1 LEHRSAQPQPRP
13 PRYAWLGVVVLA
25 LLIRAPLVLQPA
37 CIDRNGVQFVEFARQ
52 LGDGPVT
59 AMQETRRQPGFAALL
74 LWTYGLVGGALGGDT
89 PEGWQR
95 CGELLAL
102 VGGVGVCVGLY
113 ALAARLFDPAVAI
126 AAGVLASLWP
136 QGAALSAQVL
146 SDMPHLALYL
156 AALLMAYS
164 ALRHGSGVRLWVAG
178 VLVGVCYLTRQEAIG
193 LIAAVAHCWLGW
205 GAGLNWRRRCAG
217 LLMLV
222 VGFVMGAAPHS
233 LIIGEW
239 VPNKNPAD
247 LLHWLD
253 EAAAGSES
261 HPLVLAYSAMW
272 WKTPGQLVEWWAK
285 SGRYAIAGLFLI
297 GVFVKSGPSAEPQG
311 RRLVV
316 AAALVHVVLVMVRG
330 EIYGDTSDRYVV
342 IPAALAIPWAG
353 AGWVCLMRLARDRIA
368 AGGARQVV
376 VGLVML
382 APIVPMAVYLVRPV
396 YGGKEALREAG
407 CWLREHADPTDLVLA
422 HRNLEQVMYYADR
435 VYPCGGWVECERR
448 DGVEE
453 LAAIVAV
460 ERPRWYVDAEG
471 SHREELDESAHFSEL
486 ESGAISG
493 SRSVLTA
500 GVAGRRVI
508 VFEIE
513 APDGSERVR

>member
-1 LEHRSAQPQPRP
+1 MERPLEQPALRP
-13 PRYAWLGVVVLA
+13 LRYAWLGVAVLA
-25 LLIRAPLVLQPA
+25 VLIRAPLVLQPA

-52 LGDGPVT
+52 IGDGPVK

-74 LWTYGLVGGALGGDT
+74 LLTHRLVGGVFGGDT

-102 VGGVGVCVGLY
+102 VGGVCVCLGLY
-113 ALAARLFDPAVAI
+113 ALAARLFEPAVAI

-136 QGAALSAQVL
+136 QGAGLSAQVL

-156 AALLMAYS
+156 AALLAAYS
-164 ALRHGSGVRLWVAG
+164 ALRSGSGVRLGLAG
-178 VLVGVCYLTRQEAIG
+178 VLVGACYLVRQEAIG
-193 LIAAVAHCWLGW
+193 LILAAGFCWLGW
-205 GAGLNWRRRCAG
+205 AAGLNWRRRCVG
-217 LLMLV
+217 LAMLLG
-222 VGFVMGAAPHS
+222 GFALGAAPHS
-233 LIIGEW
+233 LMIGEL

-247 LLHWLD
+247 FLNWLN
-253 EAAAGSES
+253 EAATRPES
-261 HPLVLAYSAMW
+261 HPLMLAYSATW

-285 SGRYAIAGLFLI
+285 SGRYAIAGLFVV
-297 GVFVKSGPSAEPQG
+297 GVFLKSGPPAESQG

-316 AAALVHVVLVMVRG
+316 AAALVHIALVVVRA

-353 AGWVCLMRLARDRIA
+353 AGWVYLMRFARERIA
-368 AGGARQVV
+368 AEGVRQVA

-382 APIVPMAVYLVRPV
+382 APIVPMVVYLVRPV

-407 CWLREHADPTDLVLA
+407 CWLREHADRRDRVLG

-435 VYPCGGWVECERR
+435 VYPHGAWVKCERA
-448 DGVEE
+448 DGVKR
-453 LAAIVAV
+453 LAAIVAAK
-460 ERPRWYVDAEG
+460 RLRWYVDVEG
-471 SHREELDESAHFSEL
+471 SHREELDESAHFSAL
-486 ESGAISG
+486 ESGA
-493 SRSVLTA
+493 LA
-500 GVAGRRVI
+500 GARAVFSAGMAGRRVI

-513 APDGSERVR
+513 APGGSERVR